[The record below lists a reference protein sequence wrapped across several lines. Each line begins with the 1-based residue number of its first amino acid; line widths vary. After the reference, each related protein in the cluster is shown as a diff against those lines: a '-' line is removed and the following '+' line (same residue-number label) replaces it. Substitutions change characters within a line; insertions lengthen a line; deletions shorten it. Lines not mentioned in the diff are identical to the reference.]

1 MGGGVDGTER
11 TRGNGGDAAAS
22 GGHRTGAARLVHE
35 PALDGLRGL
44 AVLAVLVFHLDR
56 LQGGFLG
63 VDLFF
68 ALSGYLITSLLLV
81 ERRTRGG
88 IALGAFWVRRARRLL
103 PALIVML
110 AGVAVLLATLT
121 DAADRPHYR
130 GDALA
135 TLGYVANWERMAA
148 PVSYWD
154 IFRQPSPLDHTW
166 SLAIEEQFYLVWPLV
181 ALVVLGGWRL
191 RRWPVP
197 ARVGGPVAGTDAGNG
212 AGSFDGTDGRSAGAD
227 RGARRLGLLALAGG
241 LASLVALGLLWSPV
255 DTNRA
260 YFGTDARLG
269 PTLLGAAVA
278 TVTARRGRRAGPPSW
293 ALDAVAAIALAGMAA
308 AMLVVDG
315 QGAAYYRGG
324 LAAFTVAALVV
335 MVAVTGGPPGRV
347 GRALS
352 WSPLAALGVIS
363 YGVYLWHWPVI
374 VYLTPERLGVRRSV
388 AQAVCVIVTLA
399 LAVGSY
405 RLVERPIR
413 RGALSGRRAIGVAAA
428 SVAVV
433 LVAVVV
439 TTRGPLSEST
449 ASGQASVPGAGNR
462 RYEFEPQDV
471 APGATRL
478 LLVGDSGPAFLGVEL
493 ADESARTGDRF
504 AIGLSSVLDCPPARI
519 SAEVRFPGDRVVER
533 SLCPDERRERW
544 DRLARSMRADVVV
557 IYIAN
562 AGGVAEQWVDDDW
575 RTDCDATFDAAM
587 ERELGRDVDALAA
600 TGATVVL
607 ATSPDTG
614 NFTVTSRDET
624 ACRNDTYRRV
634 VAGHRGTLMI
644 DLHGFL
650 AEVELPPGQALLKDF
665 VHLSEP
671 AAERVAEWMLPAVE
685 RALAEGPAAAGP
697 AR

>member
-1 MGGGVDGTER
+1 MATLWGGAER
-11 TRGNGGDAAAS
+11 PRTWAAGSTAPSARGG
-22 GGHRTGAARLVHE
+22 TGATPRRRAATVRARRLVHE
-35 PALDGLRGL
+35 PALDGLRGV
-44 AVLAVLVFHLDR
+44 AVLAVLVFHLGR

-68 ALSGYLITSLLLV
+68 MLSGYLITSLLVV

-88 IALGAFWVRRARRLL
+88 IALGRVLGPPGRRLL

-110 AGVAVLLATLT
+110 AGVAVCWRP
-121 DAADRPHYR
+121 DRRRRPPAYR

-135 TLGYVANWERMAA
+135 TLGYVANWERMLAA
-148 PVSYWD
+148 VSYWD
-154 IFRQPSPLDHTW
+154 IFARPSPLDHTW

-191 RRWPVP
+191 RRRPMP
-197 ARVGGPVAGTDAGNG
+197 ARAGGPVAGTDAGNG
-212 AGSFDGTDGRSAGAD
+212 PARSTAPTAAQPGPIEGAPARAARTGRWPGV
-227 RGARRLGLLALAGG
+227 ARRARTAVVAGRHQPGLLRNRRPPRPDPPRGG
-241 LASLVALGLLWSPV
+241 RGDGDGPAWP
-255 DTNRA
+255 
-260 YFGTDARLG
+260 ARR
-269 PTLLGAAVA
+269 AAV
-278 TVTARRGRRAGPPSW
+278 V

-315 QGAAYYRGG
+315 QGAYYRGG

-388 AQAVCVIVTLA
+388 AQAVCVVVTLA

-439 TTRGPLSEST
+439 TTRGPLSERT
-449 ASGQASVPGAGNR
+449 ATGRASVPEAGSR

-471 APGATRL
+471 ARGRPGCCWWGTAAPPS
-478 LLVGDSGPAFLGVEL
+478 SG
-493 ADESARTGDRF
+493 
-504 AIGLSSVLDCPPARI
+504 SSWPTSPPAPAIASPSGCRR
-519 SAEVRFPGDRVVER
+519 SWTAPPAGSRRGPVPGRPGGRAVPV
-533 SLCPDERRERW
+533 PRRAAGT
-544 DRLARSMRADVVV
+544 LGPPGPSMRADVVV

-575 RTDCDATFDAAM
+575 RTDCDAAFDAAM
-587 ERELGRDVDALAA
+587 EREPSGGCRRPRRDGRDGRAGHEPRHGQLHGQVE
-600 TGATVVL
+600 
-607 ATSPDTG
+607 
-614 NFTVTSRDET
+614 VTT
-624 ACRNDTYRRV
+624 ACRNDSTAAPRP
-634 VAGHRGTLMI
+634 TT
-644 DLHGFL
+644 
-650 AEVELPPGQALLKDF
+650 PG
-665 VHLSEP
+665 
-671 AAERVAEWMLPAVE
+671 R
-685 RALAEGPAAAGP
+685 
-697 AR
+697 